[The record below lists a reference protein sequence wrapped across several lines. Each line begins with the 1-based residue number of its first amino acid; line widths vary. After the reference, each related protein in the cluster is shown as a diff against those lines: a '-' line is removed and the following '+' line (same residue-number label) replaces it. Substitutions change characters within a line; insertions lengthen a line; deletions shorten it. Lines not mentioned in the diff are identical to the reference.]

1 MNINK
6 RRAYRNLKRKHLKWR
21 RRKGYVNHFLNV
33 AAVCRKRDIAFER
46 PPNYLELKRNIF
58 STTKPAFSETIN
70 YLAMQQKA
78 FSKKS
83 VDLPKD
89 GIFEIPELFSLS
101 DNNEDSFIFLKKL
114 FYALHQ
120 DKFEEIII
128 DYGKCKRVDL
138 DASICMDI
146 LLKEFSQYI
155 TKCHIRRFPLALRRV
170 STKNTNVN
178 QDVSKMLLSS
188 GAFTTLR
195 GIKLNFPDMITY
207 SLCIGNKK
215 RRNAGAKR
223 ELDITDLMEYVLRC
237 LKAMKKELTAD
248 AEDNLYKVIGEILIN
263 AEEHSDMNKRY
274 SIGYFQ
280 TAGDS
285 LADCEEGIFNLVIF
299 NFGQTIY
306 EKFKDPDCPNQ
317 TVVNQMK
324 LLSEAYT
331 SRNFFM
337 TSKFEEETLWT
348 LYSLQEGVT
357 SHKDWKRGNGSI
369 RFIDSFFKLK
379 GNSTHDQVSKM
390 TIMSGNARIVFDGTY
405 AIIEKPKTG
414 QRKPSKLMTFNN
426 SGGFDEQPDK
436 KFVNFADN
444 YFPGTMIVA
453 KIGIK
458 NSILEQSGG

>member
-1 MNINK
+1 M
-6 RRAYRNLKRKHLKWR
+6 
-21 RRKGYVNHFLNV
+21 NHFWV
-33 AAVCRKRDIAFER
+33 IAASCKKKDIVFER
-46 PPNYLELKRNIF
+46 PPNYLELKRIIF
-58 STTKPAFSETIN
+58 STTKPPFSETIN
-70 YLAMQQKA
+70 YLAVQQKA

-83 VDLPKD
+83 VELPKD
-89 GIFEIPELFSLS
+89 GIFEIPEIFSLS
-101 DNNEDSFIFLKKL
+101 DTNDDSFLFLKKL

-128 DYGKCKRVDL
+128 DYGKCRRIDL
-138 DASICMDI
+138 EASICMDI

-155 TKCHIRRFPLALRRV
+155 TKCRIRRFPLALRKV
-170 STKNTNVN
+170 STNNTNSNKEVF
-178 QDVSKMLLSS
+178 KMLLSS

-195 GIKLNFPDMITY
+195 GIKINFPDLITY

-223 ELDITDLMEYVLRC
+223 EIDITELMEYVLRC
-237 LKAMKKELTAD
+237 LRSMKKELTAE

-280 TAGDS
+280 TNKDS
-285 LADCEEGIFNLVIF
+285 LADCDEGIFNLVIF

-306 EKFKDPDCPNQ
+306 EKFKDPACPNQ
-317 TVVNQMK
+317 TVVGQMK
-324 LLSEAYT
+324 ILSEAYT
-331 SRNFFM
+331 AKNFFM
-337 TSKFEEETLWT
+337 PANFEEETLWT

-379 GNSTHDQVSKM
+379 GDSKNDQVSKM
-390 TIMSGNARIVFDGTY
+390 TIMSGNARIIFDGTY
-405 AIIEKPKTG
+405 SIIEKDKPG

-426 SGGFDEQPDK
+426 SGVFDEQPDK